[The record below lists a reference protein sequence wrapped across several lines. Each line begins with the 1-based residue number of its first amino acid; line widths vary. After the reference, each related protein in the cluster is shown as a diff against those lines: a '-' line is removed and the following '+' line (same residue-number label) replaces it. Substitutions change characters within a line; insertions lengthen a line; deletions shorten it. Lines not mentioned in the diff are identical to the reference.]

1 MLRARKQ
8 QRLVS
13 QEYFHLREHE
23 ESCLFIETELNGD
36 M

>member
-13 QEYFHLREHE
+13 QEYFHLR
-23 ESCLFIETELNGD
+23 D

>member
-13 QEYFHLREHE
+13 QEYFHLR
-23 ESCLFIETELNGD
+23 
-36 M
+36 